1 MIEAAD
7 LKRLNYPAESID
19 IKECP
24 NCNKEV
30 NIAIYF
36 HHVIAIDF
44 TCCNL
49 TQTYSAFQQRSVKDN
64 IYGGPLQFYSLVFM
78 LKCKQSECY
87 FLNIKTSWGAWMHR
101 LVIHKEG
108 VGGGGFVEYENV

>member
-1 MIEAAD
+1 MFTGVLIFDKQERLTIKLIGGAMIEAAD

-24 NCNKEV
+24 NCNKEI

-64 IYGGPLQFYSLVFM
+64 IYGGPL
-78 LKCKQSECY
+78 
-87 FLNIKTSWGAWMHR
+87 
-101 LVIHKEG
+101 
-108 VGGGGFVEYENV
+108 